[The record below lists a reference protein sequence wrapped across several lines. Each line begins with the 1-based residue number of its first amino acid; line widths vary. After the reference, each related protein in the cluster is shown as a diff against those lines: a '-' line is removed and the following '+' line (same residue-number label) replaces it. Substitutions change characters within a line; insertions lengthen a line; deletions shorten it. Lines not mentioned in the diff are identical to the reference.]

1 MCFFC
6 VFLSFF
12 RKGPEAI
19 QVLLEHLENMERAV
33 EFAAYWDQPDVWS
46 LLGKAQL
53 DKELVKDAI
62 VSFLKADDASHFV
75 DVIAASKNAG
85 AFDDLIL
92 FLKMARGKI
101 KDVKIDNELLYS
113 YARTDRLADL
123 EDFLAASNIA
133 KVQDVGDLLFNESLY
148 QAARI
153 CYTHV
158 NNNAKLAICLVR
170 LKLYAEAVEAARKA
184 NNILTWKVRTHAHIH
199 TRTGTIGSSPGNSA
213 SGSLSSS
220 RLCVC
225 VLC

>member
-1 MCFFC
+1 
-6 VFLSFF
+6 
-12 RKGPEAI
+12 
-19 QVLLEHLENMERAV
+19 MERAV
-33 EFAAYWDQPDVWS
+33 EFAAYWDQSDVWS

-53 DKELVKDAI
+53 DRDMVAESIA
-62 VSFLKADDASHFV
+62 SFLKADDASHFA
-75 DVIAASKNAG
+75 DVISASKNAQ

-92 FLKMARGKI
+92 FLKMARVKV
-101 KDVKIDNELLYS
+101 KDVRIDNELLYA
-113 YARTDRLADL
+113 YARQDRLADL

-184 NNILTWKVRTHAHIH
+184 NNILTWKEVCFSCVSYKPKHARGH
-199 TRTGTIGSSPGNSA
+199 RSRNQDSS
-213 SGSLSSS
+213 
-220 RLCVC
+220 V
-225 VLC
+225 

>member
-1 MCFFC
+1 
-6 VFLSFF
+6 
-12 RKGPEAI
+12 
-19 QVLLEHLENMERAV
+19 MERAV
-33 EFAAYWDQPDVWS
+33 EFAAYWDQSDVWS

-53 DKELVKDAI
+53 DRDMVADSIA
-62 VSFLKADDASHFV
+62 SFLKADDASHFA
-75 DVIAASKNAG
+75 DVISASKNAQ

-92 FLKMARGKI
+92 FLKMARVKV
-101 KDVKIDNELLYS
+101 KDVRIDNELLYA
-113 YARTDRLADL
+113 YARQDRLADL

-184 NNILTWKVRTHAHIH
+184 NNILTWKEVCFSCVSHTSSTHMH
-199 TRTGTIGSSPGNSA
+199 TPIALRM
-213 SGSLSSS
+213 
-220 RLCVC
+220 RLCAVPARPLLLS
-225 VLC
+225 VS